1 MPAPSRRRP
10 SRCPR
15 PGPGPGGWEWL
26 EAASGILRRIRRT
39 QGPAICRAAD
49 RMADAIA
56 AGRWVHTFGAGHAH
70 IPCEEIYPRSGGYV
84 GFHPIQE
91 LALSSFLG
99 VVGSSGVRQFC
110 FLERVEGYGTKIM
123 ENYVLDPRDV
133 MWVFSHSGINA
144 VVLDVA
150 LAAKRAGA
158 TVVATTSLAHSRAA
172 RPRHSSRKRLCEV
185 ADIVIDSCVPRGDAM
200 IELPGLRHKV
210 GPGSTLGFIA
220 VANTVVVETARRLLA
235 RGVTPLVNPTANL
248 PGDDADAVI
257 ERNTAEYQRRL
268 RNLM

>member
-1 MPAPSRRRP
+1 
-10 SRCPR
+10 
-15 PGPGPGGWEWL
+15 
-26 EAASGILRRIRRT
+26 
-39 QGPAICRAAD
+39 
-49 RMADAIA
+49 MARSIA

-84 GFHPIQE
+84 GFHPIGE
-91 LALSSFLG
+91 MALMNFLG
-99 VVGSSGVRQFC
+99 VVGNAGVRQFC

-123 ENYVLDPRDV
+123 ENWKFSRKDT

-150 LAAKRAGA
+150 LAAKRAGMP
-158 TVVATTSLAHSRAA
+158 VVATTSLAHSRGS
-172 RPRHSSRKRLCEV
+172 RPRHSSGKRLYEV
-185 ADIVIDSCVPRGDAM
+185 ADVVIDSCVPRGDAM
-200 IELPGLRHKV
+200 IDLPGLRHRV

-220 VANTVVVETARRLLA
+220 VANTVVVETARRLVA

-257 ERNTAEYQRRL
+257 ERNTAAWQRRL
-268 RNLM
+268 KNLL